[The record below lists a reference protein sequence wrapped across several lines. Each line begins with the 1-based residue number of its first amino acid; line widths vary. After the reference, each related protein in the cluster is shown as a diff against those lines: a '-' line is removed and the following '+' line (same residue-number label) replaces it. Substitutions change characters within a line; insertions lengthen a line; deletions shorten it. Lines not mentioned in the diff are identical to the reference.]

1 MFFFISCK
9 KKRKIKVLKLNI
21 QTYLIVK
28 VDVGS
33 VVITKLDSHAKGGG
47 ALSAV
52 AATKSPVIFIGK
64 VYHNDCCLVER

>member
-1 MFFFISCK
+1 M
-9 KKRKIKVLKLNI
+9 
-21 QTYLIVK
+21 TYLIVK

-64 VYHNDCCLVER
+64 VYHNDFRLVER

>member
-1 MFFFISCK
+1 MSESNC
-9 KKRKIKVLKLNI
+9 
-21 QTYLIVK
+21 VK

-64 VYHNDCCLVER
+64 ILSTDLDTKLYE

>member
-1 MFFFISCK
+1 MKINIK
-9 KKRKIKVLKLNI
+9 KSNC
-21 QTYLIVK
+21 VK

-64 VYHNDCCLVER
+64 LLSIDLDTPLYE